1 MMRAELGDSGYS
13 RGGRG
18 KAVMG
23 CSSGVRDEQGS
34 DQRRRGD
41 CRFEGL
47 EGSVGYWAIR
57 WSSDTRRGVADVS
70 VRVGGCF
77 VAAVEDGEC
86 FGAEVGVGAVTA
98 GQRVVACSEVLL
110 SGISFVFEASETLV
124 PTPSSSACT
133 DSLASLT
140 NFTILRALFVR
151 V

>member
-23 CSSGVRDEQGS
+23 CSSGGRKEQDS
-34 DQRRRGD
+34 DQRGRGD

-70 VRVGGCF
+70 VRGGGCF
-77 VAAVEDGEC
+77 I
-86 FGAEVGVGAVTA
+86 GAEEDEGRVGAKVGVGPVTA
-98 GQRVVACSEVLL
+98 GQ
-110 SGISFVFEASETLV
+110 
-124 PTPSSSACT
+124 
-133 DSLASLT
+133 
-140 NFTILRALFVR
+140 
-151 V
+151 